1 MARQT
6 PTNEVGGVEVD
17 DLMENDADEL
27 GAATIGDGYDEV
39 RLQRQRL
46 PRT

>member
-6 PTNEVGGVEVD
+6 PTNEVGGVEVN
-17 DLMENDADEL
+17 DLAENDADEP
-27 GAATIGDGYDEV
+27 GAATIGEGHNEV

-46 PRT
+46 PRA